1 MKKLLLTIVIGFTLI
16 NYSQAQNQTIET
28 SVDSLT
34 ENSYRLS
41 FSFPEKP
48 LYSGDL
54 QNKFPFK
61 VTYSTQE
68 KSSYTVDSVRVK
80 EDSLNVDIYLTLHE
94 NKLYHFMFEDVLYN
108 DSTQILNPLLVR
120 FDNTVGE
127 RIDYPIYVSY
137 FDAITKQRYEVL
149 DLDDDYLNIT
159 IVAFDAKILNRPY
172 LLNSQ
177 NSIEITDSLSE
188 KMLNDKSYVLDMQL
202 LTSKK
207 YDYPDE
213 YNGETKIDGTNADSV
228 IVTMHVELIDTD
240 REEILSNTSRYF
252 FWHSGIKIFS
262 PADTSEL
269 FQQIIEIS
277 TSTEESPSI
286 PQKTTLSAYPN
297 PFNPSTQIQYTL
309 PEAASVTISVFNVL
323 GQQVRTLAEGTR
335 SSGAHT
341 ITFNATGLPAGM
353 YVVRLESTGQS
364 GKVFTETK
372 KVMLLK

>member
-1 MKKLLLTIVIGFTLI
+1 MKKLLLTVILGFTFVTF
-16 NYSQAQNQTIET
+16 SQAQNQTIET
-28 SVDSLT
+28 LVDSIA
-34 ENSYRLS
+34 ENSFRLS

-48 LYSGDL
+48 LYSLDL
-54 QNKFPFK
+54 QDEFPFE

-68 KSSYTVDSVRVK
+68 ESSYTIDSVRVK
-80 EDSLNVDIYLTLHE
+80 EDSLNVDIYLRLHE
-94 NKLYHFMFEDVLYN
+94 KKLYHFMFEDVLYN

-207 YDYPDE
+207 YDYPDW
-213 YNGETKIDGTNADSV
+213 YSGETKIDGNNADSV

-240 REEILSNTSRYF
+240 HEEIVANTSRYF
-252 FWHSGIKIFS
+252 FWYSGLKIFT

-277 TSTEESPSI
+277 TSTEQSPNI

-297 PFNPSTQIQYTL
+297 PFNPSTQIQYIL
-309 PEAASVTISVFNVL
+309 PEAGNVAISVFNIL
-323 GQQVRTLAEGTR
+323 GQQVRNLAEGTR

-341 ITFNATGLPAGM
+341 VTFNATGLPAGM

-364 GKVFTETK
+364 GTVFTKTK